1 MKPTAA
7 DIAIVIGKI
16 EAGDWLDPSE
26 EPISWSCVL
35 YDPEGERAGGSGGS
49 RETSVTRN
57 GGDPTIMAP
66 PPHPKTPPI
75 SPIFTADSVTLVVS
89 REKDR
94 KSRLVYAGWDDVRVF
109 QPDRCGQARSGVEG
123 RMQGPP
129 LCVTAP
135 LRYA

>member
-89 REKDR
+89 REKDG
-94 KSRLVYAGWDDVRVF
+94 KLRLVSDERERGRSVPNCKAGGRKESPGVR
-109 QPDRCGQARSGVEG
+109 PGLLKE
-123 RMQGPP
+123 
-129 LCVTAP
+129 T
-135 LRYA
+135 

>member
-57 GGDPTIMAP
+57 AGASMGGLN
-66 PPHPKTPPI
+66 
-75 SPIFTADSVTLVVS
+75 S
-89 REKDR
+89 
-94 KSRLVYAGWDDVRVF
+94 
-109 QPDRCGQARSGVEG
+109 
-123 RMQGPP
+123 
-129 LCVTAP
+129 P
-135 LRYA
+135 LRVTHPLRNGVSPVC